1 MGQYIKQYLRT
12 SKAITNN
19 GRPLKDENY
28 KNLKSQLYYKLGELI
43 RDGKVKMKT
52 NKFKKELEG
61 ELLCIKR
68 KVRETSESKM
78 EINSKD
84 EQKKIIGHSPD
95 FADAM
100 AYKMIFE
107 YTLGNFIRM
116 A

>member
-1 MGQYIKQYLRT
+1 
-12 SKAITNN
+12 
-19 GRPLKDENY
+19 
-28 KNLKSQLYYKLGELI
+28 
-43 RDGKVKMKT
+43 
-52 NKFKKELEG
+52 
-61 ELLCIKR
+61 
-68 KVRETSESKM
+68 M